1 MKNLLFS
8 IFLLLNITAFAQ
20 PPGMG
25 KNDAAAKKIL
35 DGVSAK
41 FKSFRTVTA
50 KFNLKIENAAGKL
63 QGSKSGV
70 INLKGIKYR
79 INVTGQE
86 ILSDGN
92 TAWTYDKGSNEVQI
106 NKVEKSAS
114 TITPQKMFTNFYDKD
129 FLYKT
134 NPDVK
139 VTGKTLQEIEL
150 TPIDKTK
157 PFFKVLVHID
167 KSTQTIRQTKVFE
180 KNGNRY
186 TYSIVSMQTNTSLPD
201 ALFTFDAKRYPKAE
215 IVDLR

>member
-8 IFLLLNITAFAQ
+8 VFLSLNITAFAQ
-20 PPGMG
+20 PAGMG
-25 KNDAAAKKIL
+25 KNDVAAKKIL

-41 FKSFRTVTA
+41 FKSFKTVTA
-50 KFNLKIENAAGKL
+50 KFNLKIENAAGKV

-70 INLKGIKYR
+70 VNLKGTKYR

-106 NKVEKSAS
+106 NKVENSAS

-139 VTGKTLQEIEL
+139 VGGKILREIEL

-167 KSTQTIRQTKVFE
+167 KATQTIRQTKVFE

-201 ALFTFDAKRYPKAE
+201 ALFAFDPKRYPKVE